1 MKLSS
6 SNFFLLSQCAISAAY
21 QAGQIISNYSD
32 RSVTVKKKQGG
43 NTLASQVVTEVDH
56 LSQDCILQTLLP
68 TCEMFDLALLS
79 EEIPDNRERLE
90 KDYFWCIDPLDG
102 TLPFIQSTPGYS
114 VSIALVARDGNP
126 IIGIIYDIIGIIYDP
141 VEKTL
146 YQAIKGG
153 GAYRNSRPFTL
164 KSTSA
169 ISEQALTWVADQS
182 FEQHPLFST
191 VMMELENI
199 ANQIGYA
206 GLTTLLQG
214 GAAMNAC
221 WVLEKQ
227 PACYFKFPK
236 SQPGGGSLWDFA
248 ATACIFQEAGA
259 LVSDINGNTLELNRH
274 DSTFMNHQ
282 GALYSSH
289 AVLAEKIIKLYD
301 KLKIGGL

>member
-6 SNFFLLSQCAISAAY
+6 SNLFLLSQCAISAAY

-114 VSIALVARDGNP
+114 VSIALVARDGSP
-126 IIGIIYDIIGIIYDP
+126 VIGVIYDP

-146 YQAIKGG
+146 YHAIKGR
-153 GAYRNSRPFTL
+153 GAFRNGESLTL
-164 KSTSA
+164 KLTSA
-169 ISEQALTWVADQS
+169 TSEQALTWVADQS

-236 SQPGGGSLWDFA
+236 SLPGGGSLWDFA
-248 ATACIFQEAGA
+248 ATACIFQETGA
-259 LVSDINGNTLELNRH
+259 FVSDINGNLLDLNRQE
-274 DSTFMNHQ
+274 STFMNHQ
-282 GALYSSH
+282 GAIYSSH
-289 AVLAEKIIKLYD
+289 ALLTERIIELYD
-301 KLKIGGL
+301 KLKTNSL

>member
-6 SNFFLLSQCAISAAY
+6 TNLFLLSHCAISAAF
-21 QAGQIISNYSD
+21 QAGQIISNYSA
-32 RSVTVKKKQGG
+32 RSVTVKKKQSGD
-43 NTLASQVVTEVDH
+43 TLASQVVTEVDH

-68 TCEMFDLALLS
+68 TCDMFDLALLS
-79 EEIPDNRERLE
+79 EEIPDNRERLK
-90 KDYFWCIDPLDG
+90 KDFYWCIDPLDG

-114 VSIALVARDGNP
+114 VSIALVAHNGTSV
-126 IIGIIYDIIGIIYDP
+126 IGVIYDP

-146 YQAIKGG
+146 YHAVKGC
-153 GAYRNSRPFTL
+153 GAFRNG
-164 KSTSA
+164 KSLTPGFAS
-169 ISEQALTWVADQS
+169 ISSDQTLTWIADQS

-191 VMMELENI
+191 VMTELENI
-199 ANQIGYA
+199 AKQIGCT
-206 GLTTLLQG
+206 GLTTVLQG

-227 PACYFKFPK
+227 PACYFKLPK
-236 SQPGGGSLWDFA
+236 PEPGGGSLWDFA

-259 LVSDINGNTLELNRH
+259 LVSDINGNALELNRH

-289 AVLAEKIIKLYD
+289 AMPSERIIELYD
-301 KLKIGGL
+301 KLKITGL

>member
-6 SNFFLLSQCAISAAY
+6 TNLFLLSQCAISAAY
-21 QAGQIISNYSD
+21 QAGQIISSFSD
-32 RSVTVKKKQGG
+32 QSVTVTKKQGG
-43 NTLASQVVTEVDH
+43 DTLASQVVTEVDH
-56 LSQDCILQTLLP
+56 LSQEIILQTLLP

-79 EEIPDNRERLE
+79 EEIPDNLERLE

-114 VSIALVARDGNP
+114 VSIALVAHDGTP
-126 IIGIIYDIIGIIYDP
+126 VIGVIYDP
-141 VEKTL
+141 VEQTL
-146 YQAIKGG
+146 YHAVKGC
-153 GAYRNSRPFTL
+153 GAFRNGKPLTL
-164 KSTSA
+164 KLASTT
-169 ISEQALTWVADQS
+169 SEQALTWVADQS

-191 VMMELENI
+191 VMTELENI
-199 ANQIGYA
+199 AKQIGYT
-206 GLTTLLQG
+206 GLTTVLQG

-227 PACYFKFPK
+227 PACYFKLPK
-236 SQPGGGSLWDFA
+236 PEPGGGSLWDFA

-259 LVSDINGNTLELNRH
+259 LVSDINGKTLELNRH

-289 AVLAEKIIKLYD
+289 TVLAERIIELSNR
-301 KLKIGGL
+301 LKITGL

>member
-6 SNFFLLSQCAISAAY
+6 NNLFLLSQCAISAAY
-21 QAGQIISNYSD
+21 QAGQIISSYSD
-32 RSVTVKKKQGG
+32 RSVSVKKKQGG

-68 TCEMFDLALLS
+68 TCDMFDLALLS
-79 EEIPDNRERLE
+79 EEIPDNRDRLE
-90 KDYFWCIDPLDG
+90 KDFFWCIDPLDG

-114 VSIALVARDGNP
+114 VSIALVASDGTP
-126 IIGIIYDIIGIIYDP
+126 VIGVIYDP
-141 VEKTL
+141 VERTL
-146 YQAIKGG
+146 YQAVKGC
-153 GAYRNSRPFTL
+153 GAFRNGKPL
-164 KSTSA
+164 ILELTSVT
-169 ISEQALTWVADQS
+169 SEQALTWVVDQS

-191 VMMELENI
+191 VKMELENI
-199 ANQIGYA
+199 ANQMGYT
-206 GLTTLLQG
+206 GLTTVLQG

-236 SQPGGGSLWDFA
+236 TELGGGSLWDFA

-259 LVSDINGNTLELNRH
+259 LVSDIHGTPLDLNRQ

-289 AVLAEKIIKLYD
+289 ALLAERVIGLYN
-301 KLKIGGL
+301 KLKVNSL